1 MPAPEA
7 IETAA
12 RLARD
17 RAGLRVTEHVRSVL
31 ERFLDRRCRELGI
44 SEDVYLS
51 RLHVSSPDSGEL
63 EHVIR
68 EITIGETH
76 FFRGP
81 IMDAVRRLVLPEVVR
96 RRGQE
101 PLPQLRMASAG
112 CATGEEPYSLA
123 IAARETLPEDG
134 SWTVAVTGV
143 DVNTAFLKR
152 AREAHYSDWSL
163 RDLPEV
169 DRRRWFEREGQ
180 RFRLDPDLRSMV
192 RFHYVNLAVDP
203 LPAAPLGLVGLDL
216 VICQNVLMY
225 FEREIRAEVAAKL
238 VRCLAPEGFLIFGPA
253 DLIPLELPPCRT
265 RTFGNVVAFQKPSR
279 GAPRPFSWRPPSMR
293 LRASE
298 RPLASID
305 VAAAVPPPPPGI
317 PQEALD
323 QVVFHRQSSPSPAPS
338 STAASAAPTWD
349 EALELADCGDLEA
362 AALAFEAI
370 VLQDPA
376 VARAHLYQGLL
387 LVELDAPEA
396 ALEAFRRALYLDSA
410 LLLGHAAMALVARR
424 LGLDVVARRH
434 ARRVH
439 ALTKQRAESAA
450 VEGWKG
456 MTAGRLLRLFEQEVE
471 VLTPERDD
479 G

>member
-31 ERFLDRRCRELGI
+31 ERVLDRRCRELGI
-44 SEDVYLS
+44 PEEVYLA

-81 IMDAVRRLVLPEVVR
+81 TMDAVRRLLLPEVVR
-96 RRGQE
+96 RRARE

-123 IAARETLPEDG
+123 IAARELIPEDR
-134 SWTVAVTGV
+134 SWTVSVTGV
-143 DVNTAFLKR
+143 DVNTGFLKR
-152 AREAHYSDWSL
+152 AREAQYNDWSL

-169 DRRRWFEREGQ
+169 ERRRWFEREGK
-180 RFRLDPDLRSMV
+180 RFRLDPSVRGMV

-265 RTFGNVVAFQKPSR
+265 RTFGDVVAFQKPAR
-279 GAPRPFSWRPPSMR
+279 DAPGPFSWRAPSVR
-293 LRASE
+293 VRASE
-298 RPLASID
+298 RPIAPID
-305 VAAAVPPPPPGI
+305 VEAVIPPPPARI
-317 PQEALD
+317 PKEALD
-323 QVVFHRQSSPSPAPS
+323 EVAFHEESGSSPQPAAA
-338 STAASAAPTWD
+338 TASAAPTWA
-349 EALELADCGDLEA
+349 EAMELADCGDLEA

-370 VLQDPA
+370 VLQDPT
-376 VARAHLYQGLL
+376 VARAHLYQGFI

-396 ALEAFRRALYLDSA
+396 ALEAFRRALYLDSS

-439 ALTKQRAESAA
+439 TLSKERADSAA

-471 VLTPERDD
+471 VLTPEPVDE
-479 G
+479 